1 MKKIL
6 EKNFRPK
13 VISMEI
19 NEKIPPPIYFAA
31 KFNENDKWEKDD
43 HFYGCSITAAA
54 DLLIKNGENNENQ
67 KHNSFRSC
75 CFWFNFI

>member
-1 MKKIL
+1 MYEILEKIGVLRTISMSSDFLNLDIDSYDLEVMKKIL

-31 KFNENDKWEKDD
+31 KFNEFFE
-43 HFYGCSITAAA
+43 I
-54 DLLIKNGENNENQ
+54 E
-67 KHNSFRSC
+67 
-75 CFWFNFI
+75 